1 MRFLNQSSLSKAKS
15 EIWDLCAFKVLVLHR
30 LVRRYTLYKW
40 IRAYFLLRT
49 EEVPTIQPSGWNT
62 FSFLFFCSQVYKHF
76 IRKFMKMKHYTS
88 SPFAAI
94 RNQSKW
100 VNSMF
105 VFLTFFSFF
114 LVAIY
119 HTVMLSCHSSA
130 NRLYS
135 SSFQMLVLYFFKYS
149 EAKWKMSLQNN
160 QSLLVF
166 PNLWKSYIQTS
177 GASQFISRILPS
189 GIWK

>member
-49 EEVPTIQPSGWNT
+49 EEVPTIQPSGGNT
-62 FSFLFFCSQVYKHF
+62 FSFLFFCSQVYRHF

-100 VNSMF
+100 VNSMY
-105 VFLTFFSFF
+105 VFLTFFPF
-114 LVAIY
+114 LWLYILI
-119 HTVMLSCHSSA
+119 VMLSCYSSA
-130 NRLYS
+130 NRLYYS
-135 SSFQMLVLYFFKYS
+135 SSFQMLVLYFF
-149 EAKWKMSLQNN
+149 
-160 QSLLVF
+160 
-166 PNLWKSYIQTS
+166 
-177 GASQFISRILPS
+177 
-189 GIWK
+189 